1 MIKLLLAPVILSLFL
16 FVLYKIFDIADTETK
31 MTYLKWSA
39 AAVGLLT
46 VSSALLVVFVTLF

>member
-16 FVLYKIFDIADTETK
+16 LVLYKIFDIADTETK

-39 AAVGLLT
+39 AAGGLLT